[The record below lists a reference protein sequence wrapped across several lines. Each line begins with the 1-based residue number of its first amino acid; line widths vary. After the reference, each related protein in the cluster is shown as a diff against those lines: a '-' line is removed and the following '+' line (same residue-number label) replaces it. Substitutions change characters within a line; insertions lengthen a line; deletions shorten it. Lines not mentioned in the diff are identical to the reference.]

1 MPNRRSLVRL
11 FAWLALLAPVAA
23 HADIRFYTIND
34 RGQQSLLPLVWK
46 PDSPGCH
53 ALPISWK
60 VHKVAVVR
68 FEYCE
73 VFSSRDCA
81 DGTQVKAYWKKKPN
95 RSATFL
101 TPGTEWYFD
110 PKGEVEVGSWRC
122 K

>member
-1 MPNRRSLVRL
+1 MLVPL
-11 FAWLALLAPVAA
+11 TA

-34 RGQQSLLPLVWK
+34 LGQQSLLPIVWK
-46 PDSPGCH
+46 PNEPGCH
-53 ALPISWK
+53 ALPLSWN
-60 VHKVAVVR
+60 VHRVAVVR

-73 VFSSRDCA
+73 AFSSRDCA
-81 DGTQVKAYWKKKPN
+81 EGSEVTAYWKKKAN

-110 PKGEVEVGSWRC
+110 PKGEVKVGSWRC